1 MAVFRSEEVM
11 DIESLVWKIIFVALM
26 VVCLGIA
33 SIGVIIWFVV
43 LDTPLFLKY
52 IVSVLCLFLGLTFF
66 MVWLLCF
73 LDT

>member
-1 MAVFRSEEVM
+1 M

-33 SIGVIIWFVV
+33 SIGVIIWSVV

>member
-1 MAVFRSEEVM
+1 M
-11 DIESLVWKIIFVALM
+11 DIESLVWKIIFVTLM

-33 SIGVIIWFVV
+33 SIGVIIWFVA

-66 MVWLLCF
+66 YGLFVVFFRYLKGEKA
-73 LDT
+73 

>member
-1 MAVFRSEEVM
+1 M

-43 LDTPLFLKY
+43 LDTPLFLKC

-73 LDT
+73 FFFRYSKGEKYG

>member
-1 MAVFRSEEVM
+1 M

-52 IVSVLCLFLGLTFF
+52 MVSVLCLFLGLTFF